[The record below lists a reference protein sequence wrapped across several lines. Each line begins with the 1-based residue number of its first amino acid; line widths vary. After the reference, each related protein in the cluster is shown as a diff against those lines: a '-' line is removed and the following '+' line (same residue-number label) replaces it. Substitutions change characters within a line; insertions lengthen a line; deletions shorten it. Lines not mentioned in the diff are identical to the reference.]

1 MQRAIDALRRFIPE
15 GAALSAERITASGI
29 PFYSTRPVE
38 DLRDSLHHFLEAIAL
53 DLERGAATAY
63 PARLAAIAAERAEQG
78 VPAMHLLEAMYIA
91 HGVVRGHFRE
101 VFAGDLD
108 TQLWWERERTV
119 LDQAATLAFVGS
131 YMAAHEAKVRAQS
144 VQIEEIS
151 APVVPLHGGVVL
163 LPLVGAVDAG
173 RAERIMASLLESI
186 DRHGARVVLLDVTGV
201 PFLDAAVAGYL
212 VRAVQASRLMGAE
225 VALVGINARIARSVV
240 DLGLDLQGIPVL
252 ADVQSGLEHALRV
265 QGLAILKAR

>member
-1 MQRAIDALRRFIPE
+1 
-15 GAALSAERITASGI
+15 
-29 PFYSTRPVE
+29 
-38 DLRDSLHHFLEAIAL
+38 
-53 DLERGAATAY
+53 
-63 PARLAAIAAERAEQG
+63 
-78 VPAMHLLEAMYIA
+78 
-91 HGVVRGHFRE
+91 
-101 VFAGDLD
+101 
-108 TQLWWERERTV
+108 
-119 LDQAATLAFVGS
+119 
-131 YMAAHEAKVRAQS
+131 
-144 VQIEEIS
+144 
-151 APVVPLHGGVVL
+151 VVL

-212 VRAVQASRLMGAE
+212 VRAAQASRLMGAE
-225 VALVGINARIARSVV
+225 VALVGLNARTARSVV